1 MFVCDYV
8 VVFSLVVLV
17 AAGVLRWWLVAV
29 ISGLLG
35 SWCLVTSRWVVWFKR
50 WILLLVG
57 ALYGDLGLV

>member
-1 MFVCDYV
+1 M
-8 VVFSLVVLV
+8 
-17 AAGVLRWWLVAV
+17 

-35 SWCLVTSRWVVWFKR
+35 SWCLVTSRWVVWVKR